1 VLENLRE
8 IIEACAKNNSAY
20 QKLLYE
26 RYYGYAL
33 KIVFRYV
40 YRYEKA
46 TDAVNDGFV
55 KLFRNIGRFT
65 TDDYEH
71 LEQRFMGWM
80 KKIMIN
86 VAIDE
91 LRRNSMIAEIG
102 GIPEHIWEVADR
114 SLSPDQA
121 LLYKELVSLVKQL
134 PPAYRAV
141 FNMVVIDGLS
151 HHEVADI
158 LEISVGTSKSNLSR
172 ARVIL
177 QKHIKDIEASA
188 I

>member
-1 VLENLRE
+1 VLDNLRE
-8 IIEACAKNNSAY
+8 IIEACSKNNSAS
-20 QKLLYE
+20 QKLVYE

-40 YRYEKA
+40 YRYERA
-46 TDAVNDGFV
+46 VDAVNDGFV
-55 KLFRNIGRFT
+55 KLFRNIDRFV

-91 LRRNSMIAEIG
+91 LRRGSMLAEIG
-102 GIPEHIWEVADR
+102 GIPDHIWETADK

-141 FNMVVIDGLS
+141 FNMVVIDGLT
-151 HHEVADI
+151 HHEVAD
-158 LEISVGTSKSNLSR
+158 LLDISVGTSKSNLSR
-172 ARVIL
+172 ARVLL
-177 QKHIKDIEASA
+177 QKHIKDLEASA